1 MEKTWNVVLGNFL
14 GGFKVNKKS
23 SLALVKPA
31 TFRVS
36 DEEELEF
43 SARYDPPGSGWYA
56 LLATIITGVVVW
68 VIAQAV
74 GFMAGP
80 GILVW
85 YLIFLYARRQDV
97 RIALHEAEEVIIDP
111 KNRRFAFRIPFKDKM
126 RWLAFQTGDDFDEIS
141 QYIEARMP
149 QQCIEGEIVRPSMV
163 PVIILLVFLLGL
175 FAFIGLMIAAEVL
188 MGPKF

>member
-1 MEKTWNVVLGNFL
+1 
-14 GGFKVNKKS
+14 
-23 SLALVKPA
+23 
-31 TFRVS
+31 
-36 DEEELEF
+36 
-43 SARYDPPGSGWYA
+43 
-56 LLATIITGVVVW
+56 
-68 VIAQAV
+68 
-74 GFMAGP
+74 
-80 GILVW
+80 
-85 YLIFLYARRQDV
+85 
-97 RIALHEAEEVIIDP
+97 
-111 KNRRFAFRIPFKDKM
+111 M